1 MAIKIT
7 KTESNNINND
17 YILTPLYGKVKIADS
32 LDFNNYTYFDT
43 IDNYDLFINNNNCD
57 TLAIKCESVE
67 NIKETDIIYKTIE
80 KLKNKYPE
88 ISKIEYVNS
97 ENGDNA
103 IIIKTSEENNEIL
116 NSIKDEYA
124 TSKEFKPNKITSN
137 VLFLEIQNS
146 DISLEED
153 KDVTDLLGDQDMK
166 NIINKVGVKLSG
178 GESREQLKGII
189 KGALAS
195 NTQNK

>member
-7 KTESNNINND
+7 KTESHNINHD

-32 LDFNNYTYFDT
+32 LDFNNYTHFDT
-43 IDNYDLFINNNNCD
+43 INDYDLFINNNCD
-57 TLAIKCESVE
+57 TLAIKSEAVE
-67 NIKETDIIYKTIE
+67 NIKETDIVYKTIE

-88 ISKIEYVNS
+88 LSKIEYVNS
-97 ENGDNA
+97 DNGDNA

-178 GESREQLKGII
+178 AESREQLKGII

>member
-7 KTESNNINND
+7 KMESNNINDD
-17 YILTPLYGKVKIADS
+17 YILTPLYGRIKITDS
-32 LDFNNYTYFDT
+32 LDFNNYTHFDT
-43 IDNYDLFINNNNCD
+43 IDNYDLFVNSNCD
-57 TLAIKCESVE
+57 TLAVKSESVE
-67 NIKETDIIYKTIE
+67 NIKETDIVYKTIE

-88 ISKIEYVNS
+88 LSKIEYVNS
-97 ENGDNA
+97 DNGDNA
-103 IIIKTSEENNEIL
+103 IIIKTSEENNKIL
-116 NSIKDEYA
+116 DSIKDEYA
-124 TSKEFKPNKITSN
+124 TSKNFKPNKITSN
-137 VLFLEIQNS
+137 VLFLEVKES
-146 DISLEED
+146 DITLEED

-178 GESREQLKGII
+178 SESREQLKGII